1 MGKVPPGEGVA
12 ENAAKPW
19 LQRRGRLSPPAFS
32 DFSLDNKREFL
43 YILSMAKFIDE
54 DEKKEKKGSTD
65 AFAEKLLKTRQIV
78 VSGEVNEELVEKIVK
93 QLLVLE
99 ADSDKPIYLYIDSPG
114 GSIDDGFGLYDMI
127 RFINAPVYTIGM
139 GLIASMGVTLFLSVP
154 KERRFSLPNSHFLIH
169 QPLMG
174 GSRGVATDIEIT
186 AQEISKSRE
195 NLTKLIA
202 EATGKDFET
211 VKKDTERD
219 HWLTAQEA
227 ADYGIVGTIVSSR
240 KELPEA

>member
-1 MGKVPPGEGVA
+1 M
-12 ENAAKPW
+12 NT
-19 LQRRGRLSPPAFS
+19 
-32 DFSLDNKREFL
+32 
-43 YILSMAKFIDE
+43 FINE
-54 DEKKEKKGSTD
+54 DDKKEKKGSGAD
-65 AFAEKLLKTRQIV
+65 SLMDKLIKSRQIV

-93 QLLVLE
+93 QLLILE

-186 AQEISKSRE
+186 AQEITKSRDT
-195 NLTKLIA
+195 LTKLIA
-202 EATGKDFET
+202 DATGKDFET

-219 HWLTAQEA
+219 HWLTAEEA
-227 ADYGIVGTIVSSR
+227 VEYGLAGKIIKTRS
-240 KELPEA
+240 ELK

>member
-1 MGKVPPGEGVA
+1 MMKSIICE
-12 ENAAKPW
+12 E
-19 LQRRGRLSPPAFS
+19 
-32 DFSLDNKREFL
+32 
-43 YILSMAKFIDE
+43 
-54 DEKKEKKGSTD
+54 EKKDKKGAGSD
-65 AFAEKLLKTRQIV
+65 SLMDKLLKTRQIV
-78 VSGEVNEELVEKIVK
+78 VSGEVNQELVEKIVK
-93 QLLVLE
+93 QLLILE

-154 KERRFSLPNSHFLIH
+154 KERRFSLPNSHYLIH

-186 AQEISKSRE
+186 AQEISKARE
-195 NLTKLIA
+195 TLTKLIA
-202 EATGKDFET
+202 KATGKDFDT

-219 HWLTAQEA
+219 HWLTADEA
-227 ADYGIVGTIVSSR
+227 LEYGIAGKIIKSR
-240 KELPEA
+240 SELPVA

>member
-1 MGKVPPGEGVA
+1 MGEFPPGEGVA
-12 ENAAKPW
+12 EHAATPW
-19 LQRRGRLSPPAFS
+19 LQRRGRLSPPVFS
-32 DFSLDNKREFL
+32 DFSLDNKLEFL

-54 DEKKEKKGSTD
+54 DEKKEKKGSAD

-202 EATGKDFET
+202 DATVKEFEA

-227 ADYGIVGTIVSSR
+227 ADYGIVGTIISSR

>member
-1 MGKVPPGEGVA
+1 MSNSIINE
-12 ENAAKPW
+12 E
-19 LQRRGRLSPPAFS
+19 
-32 DFSLDNKREFL
+32 
-43 YILSMAKFIDE
+43 
-54 DEKKEKKGSTD
+54 EKKEKKGSGSD
-65 AFAEKLLKTRQIV
+65 SLMERLLKSRQIV
-78 VSGEVNEELVEKIVK
+78 VSGEVNEDLVEKIVK

-186 AQEISKSRE
+186 AQEITKSRE
-195 NLTKLIA
+195 TLTQLIA
-202 EATGKDFET
+202 DATGKDFET

-219 HWLTAQEA
+219 HWLTAKEA
-227 ADYGIVGTIVSSR
+227 LDYGIAGKIITSR
-240 KELPEA
+240 SELK

>member
-1 MGKVPPGEGVA
+1 MSNPIFNE
-12 ENAAKPW
+12 E
-19 LQRRGRLSPPAFS
+19 
-32 DFSLDNKREFL
+32 
-43 YILSMAKFIDE
+43 
-54 DEKKEKKGSTD
+54 EKKEKKGSGSD
-65 AFAEKLLKTRQIV
+65 SLMERLLKSRQIV
-78 VSGEVNEELVEKIVK
+78 VSGEVNEDLVEKIVK

-186 AQEISKSRE
+186 AQEITKSRE
-195 NLTKLIA
+195 TLTQLIA
-202 EATGKDFET
+202 DATGKDFET

-219 HWLTAQEA
+219 HWLTAKEA
-227 ADYGIVGTIVSSR
+227 LDYGIAGKIITSHS
-240 KELPEA
+240 ELK

>member
-1 MGKVPPGEGVA
+1 MSNSIINE
-12 ENAAKPW
+12 E
-19 LQRRGRLSPPAFS
+19 
-32 DFSLDNKREFL
+32 
-43 YILSMAKFIDE
+43 
-54 DEKKEKKGSTD
+54 EKKEKKGSGSD
-65 AFAEKLLKTRQIV
+65 SLMERLLKSRQIV
-78 VSGEVNEELVEKIVK
+78 VSGEVNEDLVEKIVK

-127 RFINAPVYTIGM
+127 RFIKAPVYTIGM

-186 AQEISKSRE
+186 AQEITKARE
-195 NLTKLIA
+195 TLTQLIA
-202 EATGKDFET
+202 DATGKEFET

-219 HWLTAQEA
+219 HWLTAKEA
-227 ADYGIVGTIVSSR
+227 LDYGIAGKIITSR
-240 KELPEA
+240 SELK

>member
-1 MGKVPPGEGVA
+1 MNNSIINE
-12 ENAAKPW
+12 E
-19 LQRRGRLSPPAFS
+19 
-32 DFSLDNKREFL
+32 
-43 YILSMAKFIDE
+43 
-54 DEKKEKKGSTD
+54 EKKEKKGSGSD
-65 AFAEKLLKTRQIV
+65 SLMERLLKSRQIV
-78 VSGEVNEELVEKIVK
+78 VSGEVNEDLVEKIVK

-127 RFINAPVYTIGM
+127 RFIKAPVYTIGM

-186 AQEISKSRE
+186 AQEITKSRE
-195 NLTKLIA
+195 TLTQLIA
-202 EATGKDFET
+202 DATGKDFET

-219 HWLTAQEA
+219 HWLTAKEA
-227 ADYGIVGTIVSSR
+227 LDYGIAGKIITSR
-240 KELPEA
+240 SELK

>member
-1 MGKVPPGEGVA
+1 MSNPIFNE
-12 ENAAKPW
+12 E
-19 LQRRGRLSPPAFS
+19 
-32 DFSLDNKREFL
+32 
-43 YILSMAKFIDE
+43 
-54 DEKKEKKGSTD
+54 EKKEKKGSGSD
-65 AFAEKLLKTRQIV
+65 SLMERLLKSRQIV
-78 VSGEVNEELVEKIVK
+78 VSGEVNEDLVEKIVK

-127 RFINAPVYTIGM
+127 RFIKAPVYTIGM

-186 AQEISKSRE
+186 AQEITKSRE
-195 NLTKLIA
+195 TLTQLIA
-202 EATGKDFET
+202 DATGKDFET

-219 HWLTAQEA
+219 HWLTAKEA
-227 ADYGIVGTIVSSR
+227 LDYGIAGKIITSR
-240 KELPEA
+240 SELK

>member
-1 MGKVPPGEGVA
+1 MSNSIINE
-12 ENAAKPW
+12 E
-19 LQRRGRLSPPAFS
+19 
-32 DFSLDNKREFL
+32 
-43 YILSMAKFIDE
+43 
-54 DEKKEKKGSTD
+54 EKKEKKGSGSD
-65 AFAEKLLKTRQIV
+65 SLMERLLKSRQIV
-78 VSGEVNEELVEKIVK
+78 VSGEVNEDLVEKIVK

-127 RFINAPVYTIGM
+127 RFIKAPVYTIGM
-139 GLIASMGVTLFLSVP
+139 GLVASMGVTLFLSVP

-186 AQEISKSRE
+186 AQEITKSRE
-195 NLTKLIA
+195 TLTQLIA
-202 EATGKDFET
+202 DATGKDFET

-219 HWLTAQEA
+219 HWLTAKEA
-227 ADYGIVGTIVSSR
+227 LDYGIAGKIITSR
-240 KELPEA
+240 SELK

>member
-1 MGKVPPGEGVA
+1 MMKSIICE
-12 ENAAKPW
+12 E
-19 LQRRGRLSPPAFS
+19 
-32 DFSLDNKREFL
+32 
-43 YILSMAKFIDE
+43 
-54 DEKKEKKGSTD
+54 EKKDKKGVGSD
-65 AFAEKLLKTRQIV
+65 SLMDKLLKTRQIV
-78 VSGEVNEELVEKIVK
+78 VSGEVNQELVEKIVK
-93 QLLVLE
+93 QLLILE

-154 KERRFSLPNSHFLIH
+154 KERRFSLPNSHYLIH

-186 AQEISKSRE
+186 AQEISKARE
-195 NLTKLIA
+195 TLTKLIA
-202 EATGKDFET
+202 EATGKDFDT

-219 HWLTAQEA
+219 HWLTADEA
-227 ADYGIVGTIVSSR
+227 LEYGIAGKIIKSR
-240 KELPEA
+240 SELPVA

>member
-1 MGKVPPGEGVA
+1 MNNTFV
-12 ENAAKPW
+12 N
-19 LQRRGRLSPPAFS
+19 
-32 DFSLDNKREFL
+32 
-43 YILSMAKFIDE
+43 E
-54 DEKKEKKGSTD
+54 DEKKEKKAAGADSLMD
-65 AFAEKLLKTRQIV
+65 KLLKTRQIV

-93 QLLVLE
+93 QLLILE
-99 ADSDKPIYLYIDSPG
+99 ADSDKPIYMYIDSPG

-154 KERRFSLPNSHFLIH
+154 KERRLSLPNSHFLIH

-186 AQEISKSRE
+186 AQEITKSRE
-195 NLTKLIA
+195 ALTKLIA

-219 HWLTAQEA
+219 HWLTAEEA
-227 ADYGIVGTIVSSR
+227 LDYGLAGKIITSR
-240 KELPEA
+240 KELPLE

>member
-1 MGKVPPGEGVA
+1 MSNSIINE
-12 ENAAKPW
+12 E
-19 LQRRGRLSPPAFS
+19 
-32 DFSLDNKREFL
+32 
-43 YILSMAKFIDE
+43 
-54 DEKKEKKGSTD
+54 EKKEKKGSGSD
-65 AFAEKLLKTRQIV
+65 SLMERLLKSRQIV
-78 VSGEVNEELVEKIVK
+78 VSGEVNEDLVEKIVK

-114 GSIDDGFGLYDMI
+114 GSIDDCFGLYDMI
-127 RFINAPVYTIGM
+127 RFIKAPVYTIGM

-186 AQEISKSRE
+186 AQEITKSRE
-195 NLTKLIA
+195 TLTQLIA
-202 EATGKDFET
+202 DATGKDFET

-219 HWLTAQEA
+219 HWLTAKEA
-227 ADYGIVGTIVSSR
+227 LDYGIAGKIITSR
-240 KELPEA
+240 SELK

>member
-1 MGKVPPGEGVA
+1 MSNSIINE
-12 ENAAKPW
+12 E
-19 LQRRGRLSPPAFS
+19 
-32 DFSLDNKREFL
+32 
-43 YILSMAKFIDE
+43 
-54 DEKKEKKGSTD
+54 EKKEKKGSGSD
-65 AFAEKLLKTRQIV
+65 SLMERLLKSRQIV
-78 VSGEVNEELVEKIVK
+78 VSGEVNEDLVEKIVK

-114 GSIDDGFGLYDMI
+114 GSIDDGFGLYDII
-127 RFINAPVYTIGM
+127 RFIKAPVYTIGM

-186 AQEISKSRE
+186 AQEITKSRE
-195 NLTKLIA
+195 TLTQLIA
-202 EATGKDFET
+202 DATGKDFET

-219 HWLTAQEA
+219 HWLTAKEA
-227 ADYGIVGTIVSSR
+227 LDYGIAGKIITSR
-240 KELPEA
+240 SELK

>member
-1 MGKVPPGEGVA
+1 MSNSIINE
-12 ENAAKPW
+12 E
-19 LQRRGRLSPPAFS
+19 
-32 DFSLDNKREFL
+32 
-43 YILSMAKFIDE
+43 
-54 DEKKEKKGSTD
+54 EKKEKKGSGSD
-65 AFAEKLLKTRQIV
+65 SLMERLLKSRQIV
-78 VSGEVNEELVEKIVK
+78 VSGEVNEDLVEKIVK

-127 RFINAPVYTIGM
+127 RFIKAPVYTIGM

-186 AQEISKSRE
+186 AQEITKARE
-195 NLTKLIA
+195 TLTQLIA
-202 EATGKDFET
+202 DATGKDFET

-219 HWLTAQEA
+219 HWLTAKEA
-227 ADYGIVGTIVSSR
+227 LDYGIAGKIITSR
-240 KELPEA
+240 SELK

>member
-1 MGKVPPGEGVA
+1 MSNSIINE
-12 ENAAKPW
+12 E
-19 LQRRGRLSPPAFS
+19 
-32 DFSLDNKREFL
+32 
-43 YILSMAKFIDE
+43 
-54 DEKKEKKGSTD
+54 EKKEKKGSGSD
-65 AFAEKLLKTRQIV
+65 SLMERLLKSRQIV
-78 VSGEVNEELVEKIVK
+78 VSGEVNEDLVEKIVK

-127 RFINAPVYTIGM
+127 RFIKAPVYTIGM

-186 AQEISKSRE
+186 AQEITKSRE
-195 NLTKLIA
+195 TLTQLIA
-202 EATGKDFET
+202 DATGKDFET

-219 HWLTAQEA
+219 HWLTAKEA
-227 ADYGIVGTIVSSR
+227 LDYGIAGKIITSR
-240 KELPEA
+240 SELK

>member
-1 MGKVPPGEGVA
+1 MSNPIFNE
-12 ENAAKPW
+12 E
-19 LQRRGRLSPPAFS
+19 
-32 DFSLDNKREFL
+32 
-43 YILSMAKFIDE
+43 
-54 DEKKEKKGSTD
+54 EKKEKKGSGSD
-65 AFAEKLLKTRQIV
+65 SLMERLLKSRQIV
-78 VSGEVNEELVEKIVK
+78 VSGEVNEDLVEKIVK

-186 AQEISKSRE
+186 AQEITKSRE
-195 NLTKLIA
+195 TLTQLIA
-202 EATGKDFET
+202 DATGKDFET

-219 HWLTAQEA
+219 HWLTAKEA
-227 ADYGIVGTIVSSR
+227 LDYGIAGKIITSR
-240 KELPEA
+240 SELK

>member
-1 MGKVPPGEGVA
+1 MNNPIFNE
-12 ENAAKPW
+12 E
-19 LQRRGRLSPPAFS
+19 
-32 DFSLDNKREFL
+32 
-43 YILSMAKFIDE
+43 
-54 DEKKEKKGSTD
+54 EKKEKKGNGSD
-65 AFAEKLLKTRQIV
+65 SLMERLLKSRQIV
-78 VSGEVNEELVEKIVK
+78 VSGEVNEDLVEKIVK

-127 RFINAPVYTIGM
+127 RFIKAPVYTIGM

-174 GSRGVATDIEIT
+174 GSRGVAADIEIT
-186 AQEISKSRE
+186 AQEITKSRE
-195 NLTKLIA
+195 TLTQLIA
-202 EATGKDFET
+202 DATGKDFET

-219 HWLTAQEA
+219 HWLTAKEA
-227 ADYGIVGTIVSSR
+227 LDYGIAGKIITSR
-240 KELPEA
+240 SELK

>member
-1 MGKVPPGEGVA
+1 MSNSIINE
-12 ENAAKPW
+12 E
-19 LQRRGRLSPPAFS
+19 
-32 DFSLDNKREFL
+32 
-43 YILSMAKFIDE
+43 
-54 DEKKEKKGSTD
+54 EKKEKKGNGSD
-65 AFAEKLLKTRQIV
+65 SLMERLLKSRQIV
-78 VSGEVNEELVEKIVK
+78 VSGEVNEDLVEKIVK

-114 GSIDDGFGLYDMI
+114 GSIDDGFGLYDII
-127 RFINAPVYTIGM
+127 RFIKAPVYTIGM

-186 AQEISKSRE
+186 AQEITKSRE
-195 NLTKLIA
+195 TLTQLIA
-202 EATGKDFET
+202 DATGKDFET

-219 HWLTAQEA
+219 HWLTAKEA
-227 ADYGIVGTIVSSR
+227 LDYGIAGKIITSR
-240 KELPEA
+240 SELK

>member
-1 MGKVPPGEGVA
+1 
-12 ENAAKPW
+12 
-19 LQRRGRLSPPAFS
+19 
-32 DFSLDNKREFL
+32 
-43 YILSMAKFIDE
+43 MAKFIDE
-54 DEKKEKKGSTD
+54 DEKKEKKGSAD

-219 HWLTAQEA
+219 HC
-227 ADYGIVGTIVSSR
+227 
-240 KELPEA
+240 

>member
-1 MGKVPPGEGVA
+1 MSNSIINE
-12 ENAAKPW
+12 E
-19 LQRRGRLSPPAFS
+19 
-32 DFSLDNKREFL
+32 
-43 YILSMAKFIDE
+43 
-54 DEKKEKKGSTD
+54 EKKEKKGSGSD
-65 AFAEKLLKTRQIV
+65 SLMERLLKSRQIV
-78 VSGEVNEELVEKIVK
+78 VSGEVNEDLVEKIVK

-127 RFINAPVYTIGM
+127 RFIKAPVYTIGM

-186 AQEISKSRE
+186 AQEITKSRE
-195 NLTKLIA
+195 TLTKLIA
-202 EATGKDFET
+202 DATGKDFET

-219 HWLTAQEA
+219 HWLTAKEA
-227 ADYGIVGTIVSSR
+227 LDYGIAGKIITSR
-240 KELPEA
+240 SELK

>member
-1 MGKVPPGEGVA
+1 MSNSIINE
-12 ENAAKPW
+12 E
-19 LQRRGRLSPPAFS
+19 
-32 DFSLDNKREFL
+32 
-43 YILSMAKFIDE
+43 
-54 DEKKEKKGSTD
+54 EKKEKKGSGSD
-65 AFAEKLLKTRQIV
+65 SLMERLLKSRQIV
-78 VSGEVNEELVEKIVK
+78 VSGEVNEDLVEKIVK

-127 RFINAPVYTIGM
+127 RFIKAPVYTIGM

-186 AQEISKSRE
+186 AQEITKSRE
-195 NLTKLIA
+195 TLTQLIA
-202 EATGKDFET
+202 DATGKDFET

-219 HWLTAQEA
+219 HWLTATEA
-227 ADYGIVGTIVSSR
+227 LDYGIAGKIITSR
-240 KELPEA
+240 SELK

>member
-1 MGKVPPGEGVA
+1 MNNSIINE
-12 ENAAKPW
+12 E
-19 LQRRGRLSPPAFS
+19 
-32 DFSLDNKREFL
+32 
-43 YILSMAKFIDE
+43 
-54 DEKKEKKGSTD
+54 EKKEKKGSGSD
-65 AFAEKLLKTRQIV
+65 SLMERLLKSRQIV
-78 VSGEVNEELVEKIVK
+78 VSGEVNEDLVEKIVK

-127 RFINAPVYTIGM
+127 RFIKAPVYTIGM

-186 AQEISKSRE
+186 AQEITKARE
-195 NLTKLIA
+195 TLTQLIA
-202 EATGKDFET
+202 DATGKDFET

-219 HWLTAQEA
+219 HWLTAKEA
-227 ADYGIVGTIVSSR
+227 LDYGIAGKIITSR
-240 KELPEA
+240 SELK

>member
-1 MGKVPPGEGVA
+1 MNNPIFNE
-12 ENAAKPW
+12 E
-19 LQRRGRLSPPAFS
+19 
-32 DFSLDNKREFL
+32 
-43 YILSMAKFIDE
+43 
-54 DEKKEKKGSTD
+54 EKKEKKGNGSD
-65 AFAEKLLKTRQIV
+65 SLMERLLKSRQIV
-78 VSGEVNEELVEKIVK
+78 VSGEVNEDLVEKIVK

-174 GSRGVATDIEIT
+174 GSRGVAADIEIT
-186 AQEISKSRE
+186 AQEITKSRE
-195 NLTKLIA
+195 TLTQLIA
-202 EATGKDFET
+202 DATGKDFET

-219 HWLTAQEA
+219 HWLTAKEA
-227 ADYGIVGTIVSSR
+227 LDYGIAGKIITSR
-240 KELPEA
+240 SELK